1 MAGSEATKAASPTT
15 IVWIERLVWILIYG
29 GLLVMIL
36 GLFLVRGGEAPV
48 LGSVLLVKGG
58 LAVAAGVF
66 LIWLRSRLKPTPDD
80 STGRTP

>member
-1 MAGSEATKAASPTT
+1 MAGSEATKAASTKT

-36 GLFLVRGGEAPV
+36 GLFLVRGGEGPV

-58 LAVAAGVF
+58 IATGAGVF
-66 LIWLRSRLKPTPDD
+66 LIWLRSRLKPHND
-80 STGRTP
+80 